1 MRRRQ
6 LKCLL
11 RRLMGAPSVLLVAIL
26 GIPLGA
32 QVAPQPPAGRVVAP
46 AYDAAHET
54 TLTGTIQGV
63 VAKHEKGS
71 APGMHLMIA
80 GSQGV
85 VDAHLGP
92 YLDSDTRTALREGTL
107 VQIVGA
113 METSR
118 GKNVLLARQL
128 VFSGRTVNI
137 RNAQGFLI
145 RAQAGRA
152 LSPKT
157 DKTAETES
165 KGGSL

>member
-1 MRRRQ
+1 MRRRPLQ
-6 LKCLL
+6 CVL
-11 RRLMGAPSVLLVAIL
+11 RTLIGAPSVLLVAIL

-32 QVAPQPPAGRVVAP
+32 QVAPQSQAERVVAP

-63 VAKHEKGS
+63 VVKHEKGS
-71 APGMHLMIA
+71 APGMHLLIA

-113 METSR
+113 VQTSKGR
-118 GKNVLLARQL
+118 NVLLARQL
-128 VFSGRTVNI
+128 VFSGCTVTI
-137 RNAQGFLI
+137 RNAQGFLV

-152 LSPKT
+152 RASKDEKGT
-157 DKTAETES
+157 ETES
-165 KGGSL
+165 KGGRL

>member
-1 MRRRQ
+1 
-6 LKCLL
+6 
-11 RRLMGAPSVLLVAIL
+11 
-26 GIPLGA
+26 
-32 QVAPQPPAGRVVAP
+32 
-46 AYDAAHET
+46 
-54 TLTGTIQGV
+54 
-63 VAKHEKGS
+63 
-71 APGMHLMIA
+71 MHLLIA

-118 GKNVLLARQL
+118 GKNVLLAREL
-128 VFSGRTVNI
+128 VFRGRTVTI

-145 RAQAGRA
+145 RAQAGRTR
-152 LSPKT
+152 SPKT